1 VKTASPLVSFLSRA
15 SELRNLSGKKSLS
28 WSEFGGFAASLHV
41 DVVRERAAR
50 RSSDQEIVITSK
62 DEEETCTLSNG
73 GEGPC
78 ETVELRSKGSLAGR
92 LKRVYV
98 SPK

>member
-1 VKTASPLVSFLSRA
+1 VSFLSRA
-15 SELRNLSGKKSLS
+15 AELRGLSGKKSLS

-50 RSSDQEIVITSK
+50 QSSDHELVITSK

-73 GEGPC
+73 GEDPC
-78 ETVELRSKGSLAGR
+78 EVVELRTKGTLTSR